1 MSDGIWDGTDRSKPV
16 RCNYPN
22 PYDPALPC
30 RGILGHSGLHH
41 FGQIGWPDADR
52 VVDTTFT
59 LAEVKAMG
67 WTPPGLPPL
76 SIRERVEEYLTDNGW
91 TYRTVTRWLDAGWI
105 DPLNSRIRAFT
116 LGDALD
122 VQLARDASKEAGK

>member
-41 FGQIGWPDADR
+41 FGQIRWPDADR
-52 VVDTTFT
+52 VVSTTFT

-67 WTPPGLPPL
+67 WNPPGSLVVSAETVAEINRL
-76 SIRERVEEYLTDNGW
+76 WSVAEGHTERIMAEAG
-91 TYRTVTRWLDAGWI
+91 LDASNYWRG
-105 DPLNSRIRAFT
+105 RA
-116 LGDALD
+116 DALAT
-122 VQLARDASKEAGK
+122 VFLLLGVKEEK